1 MFDINIDENEA
12 REILEQ
18 AINARVEELAK
29 EKYFMTY
36 KELANYLNLS
46 KPTIE
51 ELLINNGM
59 KYYMVGSTYR
69 FKKSDVDE
77 FMEQLTAHMNIQS
90 NDFKQVNIK
99 VIGGKAMKMYLAYIC
114 LVSLLTI
121 LLLAISNMYVAFSV
135 YAWLITLG
143 CNLTGGLENE

>member
-1 MFDINIDENEA
+1 MFNINIDEQEV
-12 REILEQ
+12 RELLGQ

-77 FMEQLTAHMNIQS
+77 FMEQLTAHMNIQN

-99 VIGGKAMKMYLAYIC
+99 K
-114 LVSLLTI
+114 LLE
-121 LLLAISNMYVAFSV
+121 ARQ
-135 YAWLITLG
+135 
-143 CNLTGGLENE
+143 

>member
-1 MFDINIDENEA
+1 MFNINIDEQEV
-12 REILEQ
+12 RELLEQ

-46 KPTIE
+46 KPSIE

-77 FMEQLTAHMNIQS
+77 FMEQLTAHMNIQN

-99 VIGGKAMKMYLAYIC
+99 K
-114 LVSLLTI
+114 LLE
-121 LLLAISNMYVAFSV
+121 ARQ
-135 YAWLITLG
+135 
-143 CNLTGGLENE
+143 

>member
-1 MFDINIDENEA
+1 MFNINIDEDEA
-12 REILEQ
+12 RELLEQ
-18 AINARVEELAK
+18 AINVRVDELAK

-36 KELANYLNLS
+36 KELSNYLNLS

-77 FMEQLTAHMNIQS
+77 FMEQLTAHMNIQN

-99 VIGGKAMKMYLAYIC
+99 SYWRQGNENVLNLYLLSFI
-114 LVSLLTI
+114 VNNFIT
-121 LLLAISNMYVAFSV
+121 SN
-135 YAWLITLG
+135 I
-143 CNLTGGLENE
+143 

>member
-1 MFDINIDENEA
+1 MFNINIDEQEV
-12 REILEQ
+12 RELLEQ

-77 FMEQLTAHMNIQS
+77 FMEQLTAHMNIQN

-99 VIGGKAMKMYLAYIC
+99 K
-114 LVSLLTI
+114 LLE
-121 LLLAISNMYVAFSV
+121 ARQ
-135 YAWLITLG
+135 
-143 CNLTGGLENE
+143 